1 MAMWKGVK
9 VGMARKEHKVEYP
22 AMYSDDNKVIYNYY
36 TLYVANIKTR
46 ITIRYQYNQIF
57 ICMF

>member
-36 TLYVANIKTR
+36 ILSVANIKIR
-46 ITIRYQYNQIF
+46 IRYQ
-57 ICMF
+57 

>member
-36 TLYVANIKTR
+36 TLYVLISDIPAPLA
-46 ITIRYQYNQIF
+46 
-57 ICMF
+57 